1 VSQIYNIQARFIYPT
16 SGSCGGGGIGEIRPI
31 CSVRRA
37 RSDAPSVN
45 TSQNHNPF
53 PVFWFPTSAPPHQS
67 TMAVGNFAR
76 RGGKTISSQRPTTS
90 SPSSQRKGGLGLGK
104 GIAHRHARRRV
115 RKDNIQGIT
124 KGDLRRLARRGG
136 VKRMSGSVYTQARV
150 YLKEFLT
157 EVYWF
162 WGF

>member
-1 VSQIYNIQARFIYPT
+1 MCKVQ
-16 SGSCGGGGIGEIRPI
+16 GIGDSACISE
-31 CSVRRA
+31 
-37 RSDAPSVN
+37 APTTPVQITIHLVSRLR
-45 TSQNHNPF
+45 TNPS
-53 PVFWFPTSAPPHQS
+53 T
-67 TMAVGNFAR
+67 TMAVGNYAR

-115 RKDNIQGIT
+115 RTDNIQGIT

-136 VKRMSGSVYTQARV
+136 VKRMSSDVYTQARV

-157 EVYWF
+157 EVC
-162 WGF
+162 